1 MKLSLTLP
9 SSSNSSVCLLI
20 SGELDQA
27 TLTHDYW
34 LGLNES
40 DKQALINAGHLKV
53 DLANVERTDT
63 AGLAWLINLVKDAKT
78 NKVKVSFESVPDKL
92 LNLADLSSAKNIL
105 TQ

>member
-9 SSSNSSVCLLI
+9 SSISSIPCLLI

-40 DKQALINAGHLKV
+40 DKRTLTKVGRLKV
-53 DLANVERTDT
+53 DLANVGRTDT

-78 NKVKVSFESVPDKL
+78 NKVKVSFESVPDRL
-92 LNLADLSSAKNIL
+92 LNLADLSSAKIIL
-105 TQ
+105 LQ